1 MAYQLHNTTT
11 DEWVA
16 EGGRWVTGGN
26 FSEARQFDT
35 LEEAIRAAL
44 AIATDFSPYVLVL
57 WRVGKGEQIDCIRLI
72 YDGRVWE
79 PKAATEEGHNE

>member
-1 MAYQLHNTTT
+1 MAYQLHNVTS

-16 EGGRWVTGGN
+16 EDGKWVTGGN

-44 AIATDFSPYVLVL
+44 AITDSSPYVLVV
-57 WRVGKGEQIDCIRLI
+57 WRVGEGVEIDYTHII
-72 YDGRVWE
+72 YGGRVWE
-79 PKAATEEGHNE
+79 PKAAEDKQNE